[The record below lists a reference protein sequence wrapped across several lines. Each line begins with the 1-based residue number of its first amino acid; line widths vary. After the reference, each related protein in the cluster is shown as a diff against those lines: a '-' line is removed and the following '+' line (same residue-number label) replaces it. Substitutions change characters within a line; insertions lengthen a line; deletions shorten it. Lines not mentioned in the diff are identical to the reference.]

1 LLEDTEIIALVK
13 SGNTDAFAEIIER
26 YKSPVFRYLYRLT
39 NNYDIAQD
47 IMQDTFIQAFQGL
60 SRTEMKVSF

>member
-1 LLEDTEIIALVK
+1 MLEDTEIIALVK

-47 IMQDTFIQAFQGL
+47 IMHDTFIQAFQ
-60 SRTEMKVSF
+60 